1 MSGIYEERA
10 AGKSDAELCAERP
23 RLEPEYTR
31 ANAVAEKVM
40 AQFEAE
46 QFKPL
51 LKKVADAVTEHL
63 WDIFRDHIVS
73 DTEMNVAG
81 HIRDRIESSIRALLA
96 GEKWAV
102 EKYCLQNYR
111 QEEVREAIA
120 RHIPIELQD
129 KRLQELE
136 AENKRL
142 KEHVD
147 FMRRY

>member
-1 MSGIYEERA
+1 MDTYYQDKAKATDE
-10 AGKSDAELCAERP
+10 ELCHDHSCI
-23 RLEPEYTR
+23 EPEYTR
-31 ANAVAEKVM
+31 ANALVERVM
-40 AQFEAE
+40 VQFEAE

-51 LKKVADAVTEHL
+51 LKKVADAITEHL
-63 WDIFRDHIVS
+63 WDIFRDHIIS

-96 GEKWAV
+96 GEKWAI
-102 EKYCLQNYR
+102 EKYCLGNYR

-120 RHIPIELQD
+120 KHIPQELQD

-142 KEHVD
+142 KEIIEW
-147 FMRRY
+147 MRRN